1 MAGSFPKYV
10 SFFLLLCLG
19 LFAGCKHDIP
29 VQPAPENPGNPADT
43 GNPGNGNPGTG
54 NPGGPAGQPCDP
66 TKIYFQRDI
75 LPILLS
81 NCTMSGCH
89 NANDREDGVVL
100 DSYSNV
106 MNSAD
111 VRPGDAGDSDLYEVL
126 VENDP
131 DKRMPYRMA
140 PLPQAQRNL
149 IRDWINQGAKNETC
163 DPNAG
168 LCDSTNV
175 TFTAVIKPIIQTNC
189 VGCHN
194 QSLASGGHNF
204 TTHTGLAAVANN
216 GKLVGAISHAPG
228 FKAMPQGGKLN
239 DCQIAQIR
247 KWVNLGALNN

>member
-1 MAGSFPKYV
+1 MPAAAAFLKYV
-10 SFFLLLCLG
+10 SLLLLVG
-19 LFAGCKHDIP
+19 LCFFAGCKHEIP
-29 VQPAPENPGNPADT
+29 VQPTPENPAGPGN

-54 NPGGPAGQPCDP
+54 NPGQPCDP

-89 NANDREDGVVL
+89 NANDRQDGVVL
-100 DSYSNV
+100 DSYDNV
-106 MNSAD
+106 FNTAD
-111 VRPGDAGDSDLYEVL
+111 VRPSNAGNSDLYEVL

-131 DKRMPYRMA
+131 DKRMPYNLA

-168 LCDSTNV
+168 QCDSINV
-175 TFTAVIKPIIQTNC
+175 TFSAVIYPIVQANC

-194 QSLASGGHNF
+194 QNLASGGYNF
-204 TTHTGLAAVANN
+204 TSHAGLAGAAANGRLAGAVAQ
-216 GKLVGAISHAPG
+216 LPG
-228 FKAMPQGGKLN
+228 FKPMPQGGKLT

-247 KWVNLGALNN
+247 KWVNLGAPNN